1 MPIYDN
7 RCIGNSVFWIFEM
20 EGEMRMQ
27 DDTNYCIL
35 LLPKESIQK
44 WLFTEVWRSR
54 HFFAA
59 PPPAN
64 GAMAKMWRGGANVK
78 IPRCIGTVAPRK
90 CEPQCTLLE
99 VMSPFSK

>member
-27 DDTNYCIL
+27 DDTNYL
-35 LLPKESIQK
+35 AFVNPKAAIY
-44 WLFTEVWRSR
+44 RSLA
-54 HFFAA
+54 FAPFLCR
-59 PPPAN
+59 PPPPVN

-90 CEPQCTLLE
+90 CGPHCTLLE